1 MLVIDQSNKGFKQRP
16 VYPEKPGLIFL
27 INVVYPLCYH
37 GLEYVVEG
45 FWILEPTDL
54 FLIAL
59 PEESCVKNFHQFP

>member
-1 MLVIDQSNKGFKQRP
+1 M
-16 VYPEKPGLIFL
+16 YPEKPGLILF
-27 INVVYPLCYH
+27 INVAYPLLYY

-59 PEESCVKNFHQFP
+59 PEESPVENFEQLP

>member
-1 MLVIDQSNKGFKQRP
+1 MLVVEGLKQRP
-16 VYPEKPGLIFL
+16 VYPEKPGLILF
-27 INVVYPLCYH
+27 INVAYPLLYY

-59 PEESCVKNFHQFP
+59 PEE